1 MIKEKKIYNFNLAHE
16 DADLLSPIRIQL
28 IKTRP
33 KKRRLMKKL
42 KRKEI
47 EDETEVMLTG
57 I

>member
-47 EDETEVMLTG
+47 EDETEV
-57 I
+57 